1 MPNKREDDAN
11 YWRRR
16 QERDKLPS
24 HKQLENPCVLPCE
37 DLAAWQL
44 LVSEYYNHF
53 QPTRPEERAVIDDII
68 YCEWI
73 LRRIYRTEVELNQYI
88 YEYKV
93 RTHPDFPLGQPA
105 AEAYKLFNALEW
117 RAISTRKALREALDE
132 LRDLR
137 LHPIP
142 DPIPDP
148 EPETMPVTE
157 TNDSPNPE
165 IGFVFETQV
174 VLSDSTQAGAVREDQ
189 VAEETGV
196 S

>member
-142 DPIPDP
+142 GPVP
-148 EPETMPVTE
+148 EPEPVTE
-157 TNDSPNPE
+157 TNQSPNPE
-165 IGFVFETQV
+165 IGFVFESGGIEPLGPT
-174 VLSDSTQAGAVREDQ
+174 
-189 VAEETGV
+189 AEPLPSAPPHAT
-196 S
+196 